1 MPNELGLLYV
11 HTLKLFKEKMFF
23 LTNKYLSYF
32 EKRRFFVIILT
43 CASSLLLICALPK
56 TLTLTCSKI
65 VLEVEVKTIIFLE
78 IVYWSVT
85 SCIKAENWTL
95 SKSNINEL
103 CRNCVINTIEKPN
116 IITQVRNKL
125 FEQ

>member
-1 MPNELGLLYV
+1 MIV
-11 HTLKLFKEKMFF
+11 
-23 LTNKYLSYF
+23 KY
-32 EKRRFFVIILT
+32 
-43 CASSLLLICALPK
+43 
-56 TLTLTCSKI
+56 
-65 VLEVEVKTIIFLE
+65 FLE
-78 IVYWSVT
+78 IVCWFAT

-103 CRNCVINTIEKPN
+103 YSNCVINAIENPN